1 MAIVLWLNITHRLPW
16 FWIKADHPHVFSKC
30 PAIMLPWTLLR
41 GVYYGVLW
49 ALCSMVNQSSPKSC
63 ICTLSSNKTESATG
77 DLYLLT
83 CHRAVTGGSTI
94 SHVPC
99 QQVDDLVRIG
109 PLEDEITIV
118 SESAKVTS
126 ATASA
131 IQIAPWGF
139 TDLLVDKSVRRIQL
153 DVELSAHKVDALSL
167 AGLETLEE
175 LLTRNGVIQWDS
187 CSFANLPRLK
197 HLLLNC
203 RSIYEEFI
211 SFAFGIRVVHFVGC
225 EDVPLQFYCVKC
237 IQDPR
242 INVIRIRPGPPLRRY
257 MVKFSDFHR
266 TNRTQTQDNGSR
278 LTIGKCVPSICSD
291 NMLCRNNV
299 PLQMAQANVGR
310 PLLAVEHAF
319 LLNQLPSLHTLNV
332 SIKVNETYNET
343 TSYVNSSGTS
353 LRPILSQQLMY
364 LPRNHRIWIVV
375 CILIVIVGLLIT
387 SFVLIGLTRQRLR
400 HKRAKFVRSHL
411 RQSAILNGI
420 TREPPIVLTREIK
433 LGSQEQV

>member
-1 MAIVLWLNITHRLPW
+1 
-16 FWIKADHPHVFSKC
+16 
-30 PAIMLPWTLLR
+30 
-41 GVYYGVLW
+41 
-49 ALCSMVNQSSPKSC
+49 MVNQSSPKSC

-211 SFAFGIRVVHFVGC
+211 SFAFGIRVVHF
-225 EDVPLQFYCVKC
+225 
-237 IQDPR
+237 DPR

-278 LTIGKCVPSICSD
+278 LTIGTHLPLISKC
-291 NMLCRNNV
+291 
-299 PLQMAQANVGR
+299 
-310 PLLAVEHAF
+310 
-319 LLNQLPSLHTLNV
+319 
-332 SIKVNETYNET
+332 Y
-343 TSYVNSSGTS
+343 
-353 LRPILSQQLMY
+353 
-364 LPRNHRIWIVV
+364 
-375 CILIVIVGLLIT
+375 
-387 SFVLIGLTRQRLR
+387 
-400 HKRAKFVRSHL
+400 
-411 RQSAILNGI
+411 
-420 TREPPIVLTREIK
+420 
-433 LGSQEQV
+433 